1 MSKNIVYCLCCYED
15 KNIENLFIE
24 KVISRYIKLLK
35 ETDIK
40 TDFKIINFIPDEIK
54 NRLITI
60 QNLHKNNNNSNK
72 KYYKNLIHP
81 SRTHAIKAWNTKFYL
96 INEFFNSSYES
107 MLYLDCD
114 LHIRK
119 IFNLNLRNE
128 LGFRIKPRSSTK
140 NIHHPISVARTH
152 LRDITITDH
161 VQAGSF
167 YINKNYSFNLEKILN
182 LNEIQKLWE
191 KDSNFLREEAVF
203 TYLFNKHNL
212 ISKITNPPMKFR
224 HIGDWDKKLKYFN
237 GEFYAKSTRI
247 PLDNV

>member
-1 MSKNIVYCLCCYED
+1 MNKNVVYCLCCYED
-15 KNIENLFIE
+15 KKIENLFIE
-24 KVISRYIKLLK
+24 NVISRYIKLLK
-35 ETDIK
+35 ESNIK
-40 TDFKIINFIPDEIK
+40 TDFKIINFIPDEI
-54 NRLITI
+54 NDRLITV
-60 QNLHKNNNNSNK
+60 QNLHKNTNNSNK
-72 KYYKNLIHP
+72 KYYKQLIQSSH
-81 SRTHAIKAWNTKFYL
+81 THVIKAWNTKFYL

-119 IFNLNLRNE
+119 ISNLNLMRE
-128 LGFRIKPRSSTK
+128 LCFKVKPYLTLKR
-140 NIHHPISVARTH
+140 IHHPISVARTH
-152 LRDITITDH
+152 LGDTTITKG

-191 KDSNFLREEAVF
+191 KDGNFLREEAVF

-212 ISKITNPPMKFR
+212 INKITNPPMKFR

-247 PLDNV
+247 PLNNV